1 MNKEN
6 PMELKERIQEEKKR
20 WEKANLETLWETL
33 LQGREEAVR
42 GALLYFSKAETFE
55 KRFDFL
61 ERKYRGKALKSG
73 ELDRSIIL
81 RFLLHLALDL
91 RSFPAERKLLP
102 LLGEEGVQSYTQRI
116 LHSLRT
122 LMETFPEE
130 AAMFTEEIK
139 KTTRARLKAE
149 GITEEGEVKRMVDAL
164 WGKGI
169 EEYIDNLVHE
179 YGKSNLRLAARSAL
193 EGTLHTEMG
202 NDYAEFLDSMIRIGG
217 TFVTTNPVLIK
228 LAWDIDPAYWNMQVD
243 HVIRSTFSKKK
254 LASLLEGP
262 EETLAEG
269 IERIN
274 ALITTSVVERNC
286 RLLRPIFLLSEGK
299 QGYVSLQVN
308 PKAHSDSDKMVK
320 EAVFIYKE
328 LEKRLGGVPNVVIK
342 VPSTQAGLEA
352 AKKLT
357 SRGIGVTV
365 TLTFSLFQSIPFAQ
379 VLQKGDAL
387 VSYIAIMNG
396 RLAFP
401 VRDELKAKGIE
412 GGVEAARWAGV
423 EVARKAAYRLYAPR
437 EKGGLGVDPDKVKIM
452 IASLRIYEDWIPD
465 ISELWGIPL
474 ITIFPNVRRAYDA
487 HPRPLVP
494 DALQGKTPD
503 KDVEILLKSEI
514 FRQAWWVPENGS
526 MGKPERVLTLDKQ
539 DSEAVAAWK
548 PVQETL
554 TQFIGMYQEMSQMV
568 RDRMRGLAK
577 GSSEGK
583 KR

>member
-1 MNKEN
+1 MN
-6 PMELKERIQEEKKR
+6 LKERIQEEKKR
-20 WEKANLETLWETL
+20 WEKVKLEELWEFL
-33 LQGREEAVR
+33 RHGREESVR
-42 GALLYFSKAETFE
+42 GALLYFSGGETFE

-61 ERKYRGKALKSG
+61 EKKYSGKALMHAG
-73 ELDRSIIL
+73 LDRSVIL
-81 RFLLHLALDL
+81 RFLLNLALDL

-102 LLGEEGVQSYTQRI
+102 LLGEEKIQSYTQRI
-116 LHSLRT
+116 FQSLGT

-130 AAMFTEEIK
+130 AAALTEEMK
-139 KTTRARLKAE
+139 KTTRSRLKAE
-149 GITEEGEVKRMVDAL
+149 GITEEGEVNRMVDSL
-164 WGKGI
+164 WGKGV
-169 EEYIDNLVHE
+169 EEYVDNLVHE
-179 YGKSNLRLAARSAL
+179 YSKSNFCLAARSAL
-193 EGTLHTEMG
+193 EGNLHTEMG

-228 LAWDIDPAYWNMQVD
+228 LAWDIDPAYWNQQVD
-243 HVIRSTFSKKK
+243 QVIRSTFSKKK
-254 LASLLEGP
+254 LTALLEGP
-262 EETLAEG
+262 EETLMEA

-274 ALITTSVVERNC
+274 ALVTTSVVERNC

-308 PKAHSDSDKMVK
+308 PKAHSHSDKMVK

-328 LEKRLGGVPNVVIK
+328 LEKRLGGIPNVVIK
-342 VPSTQAGLEA
+342 VPSTPAGLEA
-352 AKKLT
+352 AQKLT

-379 VLQKGDAL
+379 VLQKGNAL

-401 VRDELKAKGIE
+401 VRDELKAKGVE

-423 EVARKAAYRLYAPR
+423 EVARKAAYRLYSAR
-437 EKGGLGVDPDKVKIM
+437 EKAGLGVDPEKVKIM
-452 IASLRIYEDWIPD
+452 IASLRIYGDWIPD

-487 HPRPLVP
+487 HPRPLPV

-503 KDVEILLKSEI
+503 KEVEILLKSEI
-514 FRQAWWVPENGS
+514 FRQAWWVPENGF
-526 MGKPERVLTLDKQ
+526 MGKPERVLTLDKK
-539 DSEAVAAWK
+539 DAEAVAAWK

-568 RDRMRGLAK
+568 RDRMGGVAK
-577 GSSEGK
+577 DFGEGE
-583 KR
+583 RR